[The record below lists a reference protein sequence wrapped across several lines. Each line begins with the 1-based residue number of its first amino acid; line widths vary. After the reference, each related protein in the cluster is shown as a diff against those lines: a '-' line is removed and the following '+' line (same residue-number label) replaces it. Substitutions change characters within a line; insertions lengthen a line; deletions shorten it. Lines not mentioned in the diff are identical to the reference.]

1 MNATQAVSADH
12 PKCDECDAPASHSY
26 TWEWGQ
32 SGFVCP
38 THQALKAQQAVNLS
52 RACSFGVVSSTATA
66 PLQREERVRMRAETL
81 VAQEELAE
89 AKTRGLEMYRQNQQ
103 LTQQVQS
110 LKVQLREC
118 ESLRTDA
125 VAAAEPMRKEI
136 ERLRIEL
143 AEATDEIGRLKVL
156 VEIPPPAG
164 TLPAADQPST
174 VGG

>member
-1 MNATQAVSADH
+1 MAETQAVSKDH

-26 TWEWGQ
+26 TWDWGK

-38 THQALKAQQAVNLS
+38 LHQTLKAQQAGNLS
-52 RACSFGVVSSTATA
+52 RGCAFAVVSSTATA
-66 PLQREERVRMRAETL
+66 PLQREERVRLRAETL

-103 LTQQVQS
+103 LTQQLQS

-136 ERLRIEL
+136 ERLRTEI

-174 VGG
+174 VGE